1 MKTDTFREFVLDQL
15 ATLRGVRS
23 IAMFGGT
30 GLYCGARF
38 FGILFRNRLYF
49 KVSAKSRTDYE
60 AKGMKPFRP
69 SSKQTL
75 TSFYEVPVDIL
86 EEAETLVDWATTAV
100 CAASPGRKPSRQQAR
115 TGRRPAVRRSGR

>member
-1 MKTDTFREFVLDQL
+1 MKIDTLREFVLDQL
-15 ATLRGVRS
+15 AALRGVRS

-49 KVSAKSRTDYE
+49 KVSAQSRADYE
-60 AKGMKPFRP
+60 ARGMKPFRP
-69 SSKQTL
+69 SSTQTL
-75 TSFYEVPVDIL
+75 TSFYEVPVDVL

-100 CAASPGRKPSRQQAR
+100 AAASPGRKPSRRGAR
-115 TGRRPAVRRSGR
+115 AGRRPTVRRSGR